1 MANLVP
7 WARDSPWCTDGI
19 SVRNLKITLQHG
31 TDAWQRSARQPAHL
45 SVSLSLKEPFAS
57 AASSDTVD
65 GSTVHYG
72 KLSKALLR
80 TFSETPGSSATTGI
94 WRAFSEIEDAML
106 EEVASKEALR
116 NVLVEL
122 MLPKGSMLGDG
133 VALSR
138 YVSYSEVKVEKYVM
152 QLKDVR
158 IPTLVG
164 VNPHERQMKQP
175 LVVNLWLYDV
185 AETALDKFSDL
196 ERMLIKE
203 LTREDDR
210 TNVFRNA

>member
-1 MANLVP
+1 MASLIS

-19 SVRNLKITLQHG
+19 SVRNLKITLQHS
-31 TDAWQRSARQPAHL
+31 TDAWQRSAKQPAHL
-45 SVSLSLKEPFAS
+45 SVSLSLREPFAS

-65 GSTVHYG
+65 DSTVHYG

-80 TFSETPGSSATTGI
+80 KFSETPGSSATTGI
-94 WRAFSEIEDAML
+94 WRAFSAIEDALL
-106 EEVASKEALR
+106 EEVASKEALM

-122 MLPKGSMLGDG
+122 MLPKGSMFGDG

-138 YVSYSEVKVEKYVM
+138 YVSYGEVKVEKYVM

-196 ERMLIKE
+196 ERMLIKK